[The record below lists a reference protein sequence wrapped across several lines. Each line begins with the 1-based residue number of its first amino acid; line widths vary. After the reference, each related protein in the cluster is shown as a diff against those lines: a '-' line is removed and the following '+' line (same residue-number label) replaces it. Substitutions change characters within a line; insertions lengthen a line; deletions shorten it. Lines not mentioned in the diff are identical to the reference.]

1 MKQLQI
7 KDVQGYFPAQL
18 AFWSFLIGSLFL
30 LLAFLFPKEE
40 DILISGLIY
49 VLLAFFLNGICF
61 VVLLLQVVFNWK
73 EREEIAFQML
83 ILLANIPI
91 AALYLF
97 VLIQFKN

>member
-1 MKQLQI
+1 MKQVQI
-7 KDVQGYFPAQL
+7 KDIQGYFPAQL

-30 LLAFLFPKEE
+30 LLAFLFPKE
-40 DILISGLIY
+40 DKILISGLVY

-61 VVLLLQVVFNWK
+61 LVLFLQVVFNWK
-73 EREEIAFQML
+73 ECEGIALQML

-97 VLIQFKN
+97 ILIKFKN

>member
-1 MKQLQI
+1 MKQVQI
-7 KDVQGYFPAQL
+7 KDIQGYFPAQL

-30 LLAFLFPKEE
+30 LLAFLFPKE
-40 DILISGLIY
+40 DKILISGLVY

-61 VVLLLQVVFNWK
+61 LVLFLQVVFNWK
-73 EREEIAFQML
+73 EREGIALQML

-97 VLIQFKN
+97 ILIKFKN